1 MVQISYALFN
11 QHEKEMGGGG
21 LNIDFSCCG
30 VPPPTFD
37 LKCILLK
44 ARKALFKKIIV
55 AECYLSFVYKV
66 SIKCHSWLFVA

>member
-21 LNIDFSCCG
+21 G
-30 VPPPTFD
+30 VKHPPPTFD